1 MFTRI
6 FNTLAGALV
15 GISHR
20 SVKHHDPDIRL
31 FENDRAALAY
41 LQTRRNAK
49 AAVRRFRARRY
60 GCLVRL
66 AGLPRAPHSTSGRES
81 SAGGSTLANATM
93 LYTVSL
99 ITACRLTNAPSS
111 SRGLTISRTAHKHY

>member
-6 FNTLAGALV
+6 LNTFARALV

-31 FENDRAALAY
+31 FENDRAACLFADEA
-41 LQTRRNAK
+41 NAK

-66 AGLPRAPHSTSGRES
+66 AGLPGAPHSTSGRQARQVDQHWRS
-81 SAGGSTLANATM
+81 GTM

-99 ITACRLTNAPSS
+99 ITACRLTNAPSP
-111 SRGLTISRTAHKHY
+111 SRGLTISRTSHKHY